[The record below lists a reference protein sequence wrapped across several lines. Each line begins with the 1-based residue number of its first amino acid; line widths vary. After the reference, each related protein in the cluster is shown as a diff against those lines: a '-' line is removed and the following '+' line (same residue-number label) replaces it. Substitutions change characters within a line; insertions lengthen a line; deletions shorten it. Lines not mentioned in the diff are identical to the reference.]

1 MRLPVCGWARII
13 NLNWLKRGWPQQKL
27 RLPLIQKSFGWSAQS
42 ARHRL
47 LCMGSSG
54 QMRRSRWSS
63 GRVMEEGGNT
73 DWGGV
78 SVERV
83 SGGFLQASVETRV
96 WIIEKGWRPRYWER
110 RLGANRMWIAGP
122 GSAIPHFLFG
132 IIVVWMDQIKF
143 LLRIYSGR
151 PGSTPSTSRPP
162 CLPRCSTVYTIFY
175 HLRRGFFWFAT
186 GIYTILI

>member
-1 MRLPVCGWARII
+1 M
-13 NLNWLKRGWPQQKL
+13 
-27 RLPLIQKSFGWSAQS
+27 QS
-42 ARHRL
+42 ACHRL

-54 QMRRSRWSS
+54 QMRRSRWS
-63 GRVMEEGGNT
+63 GGWWRRAAT
-73 DWGGV
+73 LTGGGGV

-83 SGGFLQASVETRV
+83 SGGFLQASVESRV
-96 WIIEKGWRPRYWER
+96 WIIEKGRRPRYRER
-110 RLGANRMWIAGP
+110 RLGANRMWRGGP
-122 GSAIPHFLFG
+122 GSAFPHFLFG

-143 LLRIYSGR
+143 LLRIYSRR

-175 HLRRGFFWFAT
+175 YLRRGFFWFAT